1 MCTIFYTL
9 SQYIAIF
16 HRRSG
21 SSLSFKRTDLLG
33 CLLGTLIRQRRS
45 PESYKC
51 NLSFSLLTLFYGIF
65 WSLASFIVYSDTAK
79 CLLLPYKR
87 KRDRERER
95 PGTENLSLHNT
106 VKSRNDKPCK
116 IYQDFLYIYK
126 KLHARIVN
134 SISNSP
140 SFVNGSKL
148 SKVAQKYIIL

>member
-1 MCTIFYTL
+1 MYDFLYTVATHCHFF
-9 SQYIAIF
+9 IVF

-21 SSLSFKRTDLLG
+21 MSSSYLSFKRTDLLG

-51 NLSFSLLTLFYGIF
+51 NLSFSLLTPFYGIF

-95 PGTENLSLHNT
+95 PGTENLPLHNA
-106 VKSRNDKPCK
+106 VKSRNDKTCK
-116 IYQDFLYIYK
+116 IYSRIFYTYMK
-126 KLHARIVN
+126 SFARVSLILLVILLV
-134 SISNSP
+134 SWTD
-140 SFVNGSKL
+140 L
-148 SKVAQKYIIL
+148 SSQK